1 MIVANIY
8 SQQFVILAEFDEKK
22 FESNNK
28 LCFKKTI
35 FASENA

>member
-8 SQQFVILAEFDEKK
+8 SQQFVILAEFDEKN
-22 FESNNK
+22 ENNNN
-28 LCFKKTI
+28 LCLKKTI